1 MLAILQWGR
10 LGATACY
17 ILNMAIYMSHESWLP
32 KQPIK
37 CGKLDYFCMVYMR
50 VARQQET
57 HLIYYFNAYCFEMEN
72 IYL

>member
-1 MLAILQWGR
+1 
-10 LGATACY
+10 
-17 ILNMAIYMSHESWLP
+17 MAIYMSNESWLP

-57 HLIYYFNAYCFEMEN
+57 HLIYYLMHTVLKWR
-72 IYL
+72 IYIYDNFRMAQNLYINQR

>member
-1 MLAILQWGR
+1 
-10 LGATACY
+10 
-17 ILNMAIYMSHESWLP
+17 MAIYMSNESWLP

-37 CGKLDYFCMVYMR
+37 CGKLDYFCMVYMC

-72 IYL
+72 IYLW